1 MALGSDILCAKI
13 ILELKK
19 KHSNIELECAIPCIN
34 QTEKWF
40 GENLKRYQNILSK
53 ADKVTYVSSVKYFN
67 GCMMKRNNY
76 MIDNSSLLIAIY
88 NGSPDGTK
96 QTIEKAKQK
105 GLDIK
110 IIEP

>member
-1 MALGSDILCAKI
+1 M
-13 ILELKK
+13 
-19 KHSNIELECAIPCIN
+19 
-34 QTEKWF
+34 
-40 GENLKRYQNILSK
+40 SK

-88 NGSPDGTK
+88 NGSPGGTK

-105 GLDIK
+105 GLQIK